1 MPTKV
6 LVAYGTTNGSTAR
19 IAETIADVLR
29 KRGACP
35 PRRCPLTR

>member
-6 LVAYGTTNGSTAR
+6 LVAYGTTNGSIAR
-19 IAETIADVLR
+19 IAETIAEVLR
-29 KRGACP
+29 KGACS